1 MKIVL
6 FVGMCK
12 KNYTL
17 LVELYH
23 CDFLVLFCCLD
34 ILVVLSGCVDDVGGF
49 RARGSFLNLTALS
62 FFHPCFILISF
73 LLFFNFCFHFAFSDF
88 YFHYLFFILC
98 SCLFQ
103 VEERGSRREGAISIS
118 QP

>member
-62 FFHPCFILISF
+62 FFLRCFILIFF

-103 VEERGSRREGAISIS
+103 VAWMK
-118 QP
+118 